1 MKPLRC
7 ILLGF
12 LVSVTTSLWAAGLDD
27 YKSLRLAEAT
37 RAAAG
42 AGRVTVMYLGVA
54 TLVFDDGETAIM
66 IDGYL
71 TRVPFSKFRA
81 MAPDDAVI
89 KKHLARAGVSKLA
102 AVAAVHSHFDHA
114 LDLPRVAQFTGA
126 MLLGSES
133 TANIGRGQGLAES
146 QIKVVK
152 NGDSLTYGKFKITFL
167 TSAHLPGQFGLGQ
180 ITEPMKFPVHGE
192 AMKLG
197 EAFSILLENEGRSYL
212 IQGSAGFAG
221 GELAGRK
228 ADVVFL
234 GIGGLGAT
242 VPSYQSRYWDA
253 IVTSVAAKRVIPIHW
268 DNFYLPLDVDLVP
281 APGFDKSMDALIALG
296 KKHEVD
302 IRLPVEW
309 QWTEPTLGLK

>member
-1 MKPLRC
+1 MKPLRY
-7 ILLGF
+7 ILLGL
-12 LVSVTTSLWAAGLDD
+12 LVFAAGSLGAAGLDD
-27 YKSLRLAEAT
+27 YKSLRLPEAT

-42 AGRVTVMYLGVA
+42 TNRVTVMFLGVA
-54 TLVFDDGETAIM
+54 TLLFDDGETAIM

-71 TRVPFSKFRA
+71 TRVPFAKFKV
-81 MAPDDAVI
+81 MAPDDAVL
-89 KKHLARAGVSKLA
+89 KKHLARAGVGKLA

-114 LDLPRVAQFTGA
+114 LDSPRVAQFTGA

-152 NGDSLTYGKFKITFL
+152 NGDSLLYGKFKITFL
-167 TSAHLPGQFGLGQ
+167 TSAHLPSKFGLGQ
-180 ITEPMKFPVHGE
+180 ITEPLQFPVHGE

-197 EAFSILLENEGRSYL
+197 EAFSILVENEGRSYL
-212 IQGSAGFAG
+212 IQGSAGFSG
-221 GELAGRK
+221 SELTGRK

-234 GIGGLGAT
+234 GTGGLGAT
-242 VPSYQSRYWDA
+242 AASYQSRYWDA
-253 IVTSVAAKRVIPIHW
+253 IVKTVSAKRVVPIHW

-281 APGFDKSMDALIALG
+281 APGFDKSMDALIAFG
-296 KKHEVD
+296 KKDEVE